1 MKIRDIKSI
10 NALKAAIEQCTG
22 YVWLES
28 IYGDH
33 YDMKSELSQYVGMAA
48 LLHDENEV
56 LELFASQP
64 EDRAILRGFLYELEK
79 ESQKSVA

>member
-1 MKIRDIKSI
+1 MKIRDMKSV
-10 NALKAAIEQCTG
+10 NALKAAIDQCSG

-33 YDMKSELSQYVGMAA
+33 YDLKSEVSQFIGMAA
-48 LLHDENEV
+48 LLHDDNEV

-64 EDRAILRGFLYELEK
+64 EDRAILRGFLRELD
-79 ESQKSVA
+79 AA